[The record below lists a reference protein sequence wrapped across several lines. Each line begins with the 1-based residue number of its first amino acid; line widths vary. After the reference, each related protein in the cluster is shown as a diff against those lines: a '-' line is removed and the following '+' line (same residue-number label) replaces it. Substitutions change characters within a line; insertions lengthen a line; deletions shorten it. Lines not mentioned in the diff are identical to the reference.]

1 MTFILPIIFVL
12 LPFMPMIYLVYC
24 VQKLDNFIN
33 TKKVIRD
40 MEISFVKLKDILPK
54 QVEAKLKKNAKI
66 VDSLRRKVIK
76 KYKRC
81 FCAFL
86 IYYFFGVVYITGIIV
101 AIFLMYNGFFA
112 KTNSV
117 EFGMIIGCVPMCIL
131 VAYWFFL
138 MPIFKYFK
146 LKIME
151 DIGYILWSFL
161 RKLTNKIVD
170 YLKSAI
176 TYLVGL
182 VISCFT
188 LYYYTYLVKLMFDNF
203 KIGMNLWL
211 VLIAFMLYQYMILH
225 ILACVVFVVMK
236 WLTKKMSIINKYI
249 EKYCD
254 IEVLYGLIK
263 NGTYL
268 SMVIVYA
275 IALEADKAN
284 TPIAAAIG
292 ILFLFDSFVMQDNSI
307 RNSIKK

>member
-1 MTFILPIIFVL
+1 MIFILSIIFVL
-12 LPFMPMIYLVYC
+12 LPFMPMIYLVYR

-40 MEISFVKLKDILPK
+40 MEISIVKLKDILPN

-76 KYKRC
+76 KYKWC

-86 IYYFFGVVYITGIIV
+86 IYFFCGVVYITGIIV
-101 AIFLMYNGFFA
+101 AIVLMFIGFFA

-117 EFGMIIGCVPMCIL
+117 EFGMIIGCVTMCIL
-131 VAYWFFL
+131 EAYWFFL
-138 MPIFKYFK
+138 MPIFRYFE

-170 YLKSAI
+170 YLKNAI
-176 TYLVGL
+176 MYLVGL
-182 VISCFT
+182 VISCFI